1 MVRTIQT
8 KSILSAVKAGSD
20 SWFGFRYN
28 MNLYRGC
35 QHGCIYCDSRSTCYQ
50 LGDLS
55 DIRIKEN
62 ALQLLEKELRSKR
75 ERGTIG
81 FGSMND
87 PYMPVEKEYE
97 ITRNALILAHRYRFP
112 VHIITKSNLVIRDI
126 DLLKEIGKVYS
137 AVSITITAMD
147 DELSKQIEPGAPVS
161 SLRFDALKQ
170 LSDAGIYAGIT
181 LMPVLPF
188 ITDSK
193 ENIRDLVLKAKECGA
208 GYIIAAMGTTQRE
221 GQREYFYD
229 QLDKRFPGLRN
240 KYDQRFGNQYEC
252 DTPNSAELWSLF
264 KTICHQLSM
273 PVKMEFYKPNNAK
286 QMTLF

>member
-1 MVRTIQT
+1 MVRTIQA
-8 KSILSAVKAGSD
+8 KSILSTVKVGSD

-112 VHIITKSNLVIRDI
+112 VHIITKSNLVVRDI
-126 DLLKEIGKVYS
+126 DLLKEIGNVYS

-208 GYIIAAMGTTQRE
+208 GYIIAAMATTQRE
-221 GQREYFYD
+221 GQLEYFYD
-229 QLDKRFPGLRN
+229 QLDKRFPGLRD

-273 PVKMEFYKPNNAK
+273 PMKMEFYKPNNAK